1 MKTKKN
7 HIVVFKVSNLRHK
20 DSQQIL
26 LELSCTRA
34 EIAFCLIGGDRDRTA
49 SDCQLL
55 TLFSPVLSTSYAPS
69 F

>member
-7 HIVVFKVSNLRHK
+7 RIVAFKVSNLRHK

-55 TLFSPVLSTSYAPS
+55 TLFSPVLSTSYALS